1 MGDTSKKIS
10 VQVGDAP
17 VTYERPRILV
27 LGTRFVEER
36 PDRPCRFPLV
46 RPLRGRF
53 VPDGSCSI
61 LTCKPGRAAVI

>member
-27 LGTRFVEER
+27 LGTVAELTRTAKGGAK
-36 PDRPCRFPLV
+36 DNSNN
-46 RPLRGRF
+46 
-53 VPDGSCSI
+53 GS
-61 LTCKPGRAAVI
+61 KP